1 MLFKD
6 VEAGQV
12 FRQDGTVWLK
22 IIGDHVD
29 NDYNAVILCTA
40 EPELKAYVNE
50 LDWCPENLRVDAIY
64 ELSYE

>member
-6 VEAGQV
+6 V
-12 FRQDGTVWLK
+12 
-22 IIGDHVD
+22 ID
-29 NDYNAVILCTA
+29 NDYNAVVICTA
-40 EPELKAYVNE
+40 EKELKAYVNE

>member
-6 VEAGQV
+6 VKAGQL

-22 IIGDHVD
+22 ISSDHVD
-29 NDYNAVILCTA
+29 NEYNAVVIRTV
-40 EPELKAYVNE
+40 EKEFKAYVNE

>member
-6 VEAGQV
+6 VEAGQL
-12 FRQDGTVWLK
+12 FRQDDTVWLK
-22 IIGDHVD
+22 I
-29 NDYNAVILCTA
+29 
-40 EPELKAYVNE
+40 KATDDGNGYNE

>member
-12 FRQDGTVWLK
+12 FRNDDTVWLK
-22 IIGDHVD
+22 ISSDHVD

-40 EPELKAYVNE
+40 EKELKAYVNE
-50 LDWCPENLRVDAIY
+50 RVDAVY

>member
-6 VEAGQV
+6 VKAGQL

-22 IIGDHVD
+22 INSGHVD
-29 NDYNAVILCTA
+29 NKYNAVVIRTV
-40 EPELKAYVNE
+40 EKEFKEYVNE

-64 ELSYE
+64 ELSYK

>member
-12 FRQDGTVWLK
+12 FRKDDTVWLK

-29 NDYNAVILCTA
+29 NDYNVVILCTA
-40 EPELKAYVNE
+40 EKELKAYVNE
-50 LDWCPENLRVDAIY
+50 RVDAVY

>member
-6 VEAGQV
+6 VKAGQL

-22 IIGDHVD
+22 ISSGHVD
-29 NDYNAVILCTA
+29 NDYNAVVIRTA
-40 EPELKAYVNE
+40 EKEFK
-50 LDWCPENLRVDAIY
+50 DNLRVDAIY